1 MSVERDIGILETP
14 CAYNVEAKRAFHRTA
29 AKYLRRLAKAM
40 ALAKGEY
47 DLRSNQGGI
56 AVSGEITLH
65 TDFIYIQVH
74 QSVVGGSGV
83 LIRRCASR
91 RDYTGGQNHFMEL
104 ADLVHTQRMLA
115 VVETVLGR
123 KLRRPDVSALSAV

>member
-1 MSVERDIGILETP
+1 MSVERDIVHLETP
-14 CAYNVEAKRAFHRTA
+14 CAYNEAAKKAFQRTA

-40 ALAKGEY
+40 SLSKGEY

-56 AVSGEITLH
+56 AVSGEVTLH
-65 TDFIYIQVH
+65 TDFLYIRVE

-91 RDYTGGQNHFMEL
+91 SDYTGGQNHFVER
-104 ADLVHTQRMLA
+104 ADLVHTQRMLGI
-115 VVETVLGR
+115 VEQVLGR
-123 KLRRPDVSALSAV
+123 ELRRPEVAAASAV

>member
-1 MSVERDIGILETP
+1 MSVQRDIAILETP
-14 CAYNVEAKRAFHRTA
+14 CAYNMEAKKAFHRTA

-56 AVSGEITLH
+56 AVSGEVILH
-65 TDFIYIQVH
+65 TDFFYIQVQ

-83 LIRRCASR
+83 LIRRCESR
-91 RDYTGGQNHFMEL
+91 RDYTGGQNHFVER
-104 ADLVHTQRMLA
+104 ADLVHTQRMLTI
-115 VVETVLGR
+115 VETVLGR
-123 KLRRPDVSALSAV
+123 KLRQTGVAALSAV